1 VATIIGSACLNAD
14 HNPVEYKTAA
24 FMWFLGDVISLVGIA
39 PFLLIHVLP
48 GVRDWLSATP
58 FDLHSTRA
66 YSRRT
71 TLTFGGL
78 VEACS
83 RGLTTAAILC
93 VMFGIK
99 EGRYDHFYLCSFRSS
114 GLRCLKES
122 GKLSPVCWL

>member
-1 VATIIGSACLNAD
+1 
-14 HNPVEYKTAA
+14 VEYKTAA

-48 GVRDWLSATP
+48 GVAIPSATP

-66 YSRRT
+66 YSRST

-83 RGLTTAAILC
+83 RGLTIAAVLC

-99 EGRYDHFYLCSFRSS
+99 EGRYDHWYLCSFRSS
-114 GLRCLKES
+114 GLRCVKES